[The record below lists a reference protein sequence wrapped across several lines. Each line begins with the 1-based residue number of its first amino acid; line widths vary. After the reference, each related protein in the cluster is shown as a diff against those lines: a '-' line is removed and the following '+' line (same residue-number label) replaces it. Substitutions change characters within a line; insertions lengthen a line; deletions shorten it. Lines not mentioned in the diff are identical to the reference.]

1 MIVKPRVRGFICT
14 TAHPLGCKASVENQI
29 SIVAERGAIE
39 GTANALIVGASGG
52 YGLASRIVAA
62 FGCGAATLGVSLEKP
77 PRENKTASA
86 GWYNNIAFEQA
97 AHAAG
102 LYAKTLDGD
111 AFSDEL
117 KAEIIETI
125 RRDLGEID
133 LLIYS
138 LASPVRRHPRTGV
151 VHRSAIKPLGD
162 AVHMKTLNVGN
173 GDVHEVDLD
182 PATEDETLATIEV
195 MGGEDWGFWI
205 DALLEAGVLAK
216 NFCTVSYTYIGSE
229 LTWPIYW
236 DATLGKAKED
246 VDRAAEAIRQTLAPL
261 DGRANVAALKAVVT
275 QSSSAIPVVP
285 LYISL
290 LFRVMKD
297 AGNHE
302 DCIHHIDRLFRQ
314 HLYADPASR
323 PALDES
329 GRIRLDDRELAP
341 AIQNEVE
348 RRWREVTSAN
358 IGALGDLEGFQAN
371 FMKIFGFGLEGV
383 DYDADVDPML
393 GRSPS

>member
-14 TAHPLGCKASVENQI
+14 TAHPVGCKASVENQI

-117 KAEIIETI
+117 KAGIIETI
-125 RRDLGEID
+125 RQDLGEID

-173 GDVHEVDLD
+173 GDVHEIDLD

-246 VDRAAEAIRQTLAPL
+246 VDRAAAALRQTLAPL

-358 IGALGDLEGFQAN
+358 IGA
-371 FMKIFGFGLEGV
+371 
-383 DYDADVDPML
+383 
-393 GRSPS
+393 